1 MNIMDISEITLKILK
16 NVVFKGGVEGFW
28 LKRGGNSGKGHFP
41 EKSKKGGEVAKGSLA
56 LTRGGFGPPCELC
69 LIFTLSLSLTLIT
82 LTLIL
87 TRRCLKV

>member
-56 LTRGGFGPPCELC
+56 LTRGGFGPPCELW
-69 LIFTLSLSLTLIT
+69 LPGGGLVMVFG
-82 LTLIL
+82 
-87 TRRCLKV
+87 VW